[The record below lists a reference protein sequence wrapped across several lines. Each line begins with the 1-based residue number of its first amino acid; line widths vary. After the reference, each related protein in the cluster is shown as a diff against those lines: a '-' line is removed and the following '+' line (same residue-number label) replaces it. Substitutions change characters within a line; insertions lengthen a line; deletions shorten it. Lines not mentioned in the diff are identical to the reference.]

1 MMDVGRELEAGVA
14 GDEFDG
20 KVAEVDR
27 MRVYAPCSGDGDDW
41 KKEVGKELGGG
52 KELGENPEVGEPRL
66 IGESKAFCGRGG
78 DSWSRATS

>member
-1 MMDVGRELEAGVA
+1 MEVGLVERGVA

-20 KVAEVDR
+20 NVAEVDR

-41 KKEVGKELGGG
+41 KKDVGKELGGG
-52 KELGENPEVGEPRL
+52 KELGENPEVGEPRR